1 MQSGI
6 CRCTY
11 IGQKAHAHTVTVE
24 CVCWRG
30 CELVQVR
37 SAVVSRVELLPEML
51 KLLQKWSHDFSSAQ
65 NDKIF
70 LITMDCLL
78 GPIQRPIHQT
88 PLVHYCKLVMHE
100 VGVIIVA
107 NLNPISS
114 QFLNR

>member
-1 MQSGI
+1 
-6 CRCTY
+6 
-11 IGQKAHAHTVTVE
+11 
-24 CVCWRG
+24 
-30 CELVQVR
+30 
-37 SAVVSRVELLPEML
+37 ML

-100 VGVIIVA
+100 VGVVIVA

-114 QFLNR
+114 QFLNRGWVDRHLVLVCDHPDYHSPLVGTN